1 MATEYSIQKM
11 VSDGTLSTIA
21 LGIQYLQRND
31 IYIRIAGEE
40 TPTVRPSGRLVIG
53 VPRRSSEFWVD
64 TISIVFDF

>member
-1 MATEYSIQKM
+1 MATEYSIQRM

-40 TPTVRPSGRLVIG
+40 LPRVAHLAVILGHSLITPH
-53 VPRRSSEFWVD
+53 
-64 TISIVFDF
+64 